1 MLVEG
6 PGGGARFL
14 KVLCGVKMDT
24 PKTFAASVV
33 EKMVREAVAAER
45 EACAKVADS
54 FRDMWREEDSGGSAA
69 AYGIALAIRD
79 RTPERGGDA
88 TTGSGAA
95 RPRGAPPPSNK
106 GNAT

>member
-1 MLVEG
+1 MNL
-6 PGGGARFL
+6 PA
-14 KVLCGVKMDT
+14 

-33 EKMVREAVAAER
+33 EKMVREAVTAER
-45 EACAKVADS
+45 EECAKIADG

-69 AYGIALAIRD
+69 AYGIALAIRNRSSSD
-79 RTPERGGDA
+79 PPSVVRSAYGMDLRTPERGGDA

-95 RPRGAPPPSNK
+95 RPRGAPPSNE